1 MTAVKVGEVMGD
13 NVVIFEN
20 GERRV
25 DGSGT
30 AEARRPMVEKRIEAL
45 RALIQS
51 NPSKIIN

>member
-1 MTAVKVGEVMGD
+1 MSD

-25 DGSGT
+25 DGSVT
-30 AEARRPMVEKRIEAL
+30 AEARRPIVEKRIEAL